1 MIELKRCNY
10 FTGDVRAVSTAV
22 HSIVKFLEVDGRN
35 AMLFTPPKPVSGSKQ
50 TITDMIYTISPKTI
64 WSGTEDFR
72 TKLEDKSNLF
82 RITLLVFDFWSLGR
96 TAIAEYK
103 ELIDT
108 IGIDYIIVSSKYH
121 YKDSDDIRVYKIE
134 KESIDVGNN
143 SLGSYHIPDYKY
155 WITDKIGG
163 WRSTIDDLIISYRRD
178 KKIVDIFRKD

>member
-35 AMLFTPPKPVSGSKQ
+35 AMLFTPPKPVSRSKQ

-64 WSGTEDFR
+64 WCGTEDFR

-108 IGIDYIIVSSKYH
+108 IGIDYIIVAKEYI
-121 YKDSDDIRVYKIE
+121 YKSDDDINDFHVRQEYKE
-134 KESIDVGNN
+134 KRSDI
-143 SLGSYHIPDYKY
+143 
-155 WITDKIGG
+155 WITNKIGG
-163 WRSTIDDLIISYRRD
+163 WSANLDSLKTAYIRDRKIDDIF
-178 KKIVDIFRKD
+178 KK

>member
-35 AMLFTPPKPVSGSKQ
+35 AMLFTPPKPVSGYKQ

-64 WSGTEDFR
+64 WSGAEDFR

-108 IGIDYIIVSSKYH
+108 IGIDYIIVAKEYI
-121 YKDSDDIRVYKIE
+121 YKSDDDINDFHVRQEYKE
-134 KESIDVGNN
+134 KRSDI
-143 SLGSYHIPDYKY
+143 
-155 WITDKIGG
+155 WITNKIGG
-163 WRSTIDDLIISYRRD
+163 WSANLDSLKTAYIRDRKIDDIF
-178 KKIVDIFRKD
+178 KK

>member
-64 WSGTEDFR
+64 WNGAEDFR

-96 TAIAEYK
+96 TVIAEYK

-108 IGIDYIIVSSKYH
+108 IGIDYIIVAKEYI
-121 YKDSDDIRVYKIE
+121 YKSDDDINDFHVRQEYKE
-134 KESIDVGNN
+134 KRSDI
-143 SLGSYHIPDYKY
+143 
-155 WITDKIGG
+155 WITNKIGG
-163 WRSTIDDLIISYRRD
+163 WSANLDSLKTAYIRDRKIDDIF
-178 KKIVDIFRKD
+178 KK